1 MSRRKELSEF
11 AASWWT
17 KQLEAN
23 SISFSEAL
31 AGLIE
36 EELEDKKTVSINCST
51 KRADPLIRMAAKA
64 TQTKLV
70 LKELTMVV
78 STNPKVG
85 VLVSDNGFSRI
96 HN

>member
-1 MSRRKELSEF
+1 MTRRKELAEF
-11 AASWWT
+11 AARWWSE
-17 KQLEAN
+17 QLKAN
-23 SISFSEAL
+23 SISFSEVL
-31 AGLIE
+31 SDLIE
-36 EELEDKKTVSINCST
+36 GDLEDKKTVSINCST

-85 VLVSDNGFSRI
+85 VLVSENGFARI